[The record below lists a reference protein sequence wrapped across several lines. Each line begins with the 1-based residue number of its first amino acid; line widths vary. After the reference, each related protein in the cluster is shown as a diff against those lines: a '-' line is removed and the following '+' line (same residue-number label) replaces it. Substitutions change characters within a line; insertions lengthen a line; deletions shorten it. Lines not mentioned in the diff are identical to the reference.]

1 MIKYGGSPALFPLL
15 LMVALAGLAYWLEAS
30 TEPPRQEN
38 ASLRHDPDATAE
50 NFTVLRYGPDGRLR
64 YRLVADYMEH
74 YPDDDSS
81 LIQLP
86 RLTSYRPRSPNINLT
101 GKSAL
106 VTEKGSHILV
116 QEDVVLTRA
125 AFAGR
130 PELVARTP
138 ELTVLPDEGKA
149 FNHHP
154 VQITQGNSWL
164 NGIGLQMDNN
174 EGTFIVQKRA
184 RGEYA
189 RNPVPVAP

>member
-15 LMVALAGLAYWLEAS
+15 LMVALAGLVYWLEVR
-30 TEPPRQEN
+30 TEPPLPQEDAN
-38 ASLRHDPDATAE
+38 LRHDPDATAE
-50 NFTVLRYGPDGRLR
+50 NFTVLRYGTDGRLR

-86 RLTSYRPRSPNINLT
+86 RLTSFRPQSPDINLT

-106 VTEKGSHILV
+106 VTEKGNRVLV

-125 AFAGR
+125 PFAGR
-130 PELVARTP
+130 PALVARTP

-154 VQITQGNSWL
+154 VQITQGESWL
-164 NGIGLQMDNN
+164 NGVGLQMDNN
-174 EGTFIVQKRA
+174 QGTFILQKQA
-184 RGEYA
+184 RGAYV
-189 RNPVPVAP
+189 RNPAP